1 MLSDPDFRELV
12 TLPLPTAVVREL
24 TKVGYT
30 NVGEVSGLTVEQIA
44 FILLMYCSFDDLM
57 DGGFPCGRI
66 TELCGQ
72 PGVGKTQFCLQA
84 CLTVQ
89 IPHWCGGLSGEAIFF
104 DTEGNF
110 MPKRLRQMARD
121 MVEHFNSEIVPHLYK
136 HINSLGNSN
145 EDLEEKT
152 ACKEAISNL
161 PTEESLLSKIHY
173 IRCTDYLHLLAATRL
188 VVVDSIA
195 LPFRYEF
202 EDIPLRNRLLASLS
216 QSLLLTAGS
225 QNAAVIVTN
234 QITTRIVSNGAFT
247 ASQGRLV
254 PALGDSWGHICSV
267 RILLSKG
274 DGTTGDRRRTARL
287 LKHPGRPPGIA
298 TYQVTTGG
306 IRDCP

>member
-1 MLSDPDFRELV
+1 MH
-12 TLPLPTAVVREL
+12 
-24 TKVGYT
+24 
-30 NVGEVSGLTVEQIA
+30 
-44 FILLMYCSFDDLM
+44 CSFDDLM

-66 TELCGQ
+66 SELCGQ

-89 IPHWCGGLSGEAIFF
+89 IPHWCGGLCGEAIFL

-121 MVEHFNSEIVPHLYK
+121 MVEHFNSEIVPHLHK
-136 HINSLGNSN
+136 HINLLGNSDV
-145 EDLEEKT
+145 DLEEKM
-152 ACKEAISNL
+152 ACKAALSNL

-173 IRCTDYLHLLAATRL
+173 IRCTDYLQLLAAVRRLNEFCKYHPNTRL

-216 QSLLLTAGS
+216 QSLLLIAGS

-234 QITTRIVSNGAFT
+234 QITTRIVGNGAFT
-247 ASQGRLV
+247 ASHGCLV

-274 DGTTGDRRRTARL
+274 DGTTGDRRRTAKL

-298 TYQVTTGG
+298 TYQITTGG